1 MDQKALQRAFYGA
14 LAVLT
19 LFAFGAGLVKA
30 GGEGA
35 AFALFAVM
43 TLGGALVCV
52 WERSI
57 VRSAFA
63 LMSTFSGVAGI
74 FVLLESDFLAMAQIL
89 IYVGGILALI
99 LFAVMLTPPDMG
111 ERRLPRVLG
120 ALVAVGAGV
129 SWIGWQVAQTAEWM
143 VTSRP
148 LDGTAD
154 EVAGT
159 LGANADRIGVAFL
172 APDQYVVAFE
182 LAAVLLTVALVA
194 AVYIARRKRTDI
206 EPQTGEGVS

>member
-19 LFAFGAGLVKA
+19 LFAFGTGLVKA

-43 TLGGALVCV
+43 TLGGGLVCV

-63 LMSTFSGVAGI
+63 LMSTFSGVAGF

-99 LFAVMLTPPDMG
+99 LFAVMLTPPDME

-129 SWIGWQVAQTAEWM
+129 SWIGWQVAQTAEWL

-154 EVAGT
+154 KVAGT
-159 LGANADRIGVAFL
+159 FGANADRIGVAFL

-206 EPQTGEGVS
+206 ESQTGEGVS

>member
-1 MDQKALQRAFYGA
+1 
-14 LAVLT
+14 
-19 LFAFGAGLVKA
+19 
-30 GGEGA
+30 
-35 AFALFAVM
+35 
-43 TLGGALVCV
+43 
-52 WERSI
+52 
-57 VRSAFA
+57 
-63 LMSTFSGVAGI
+63 
-74 FVLLESDFLAMAQIL
+74 MAQIL

-99 LFAVMLTPPDMG
+99 LFAVMLTPPDME

-129 SWIGWQVAQTAEWM
+129 SWIGWQVAQTAEWL

-154 EVAGT
+154 KVAGT
-159 LGANADRIGVAFL
+159 FGANADRIGVAFL

-206 EPQTGEGVS
+206 ESQTGEGVS

>member
-1 MDQKALQRAFYGA
+1 MDQKTLQRIFYGA

-19 LFAFGAGLVKA
+19 LFVFGVALVKA

-35 AFALFAVM
+35 GFAVFAVM
-43 TLGGALVCV
+43 TIGGALVCI

-63 LMSTFSGVAGI
+63 LMSTFTGVAGL

-99 LFAVMLTPPDMG
+99 LFAVMLTPPDME
-111 ERRLPRVLG
+111 ERKLSRVLG
-120 ALVAVGAGV
+120 ALVGVGIGV
-129 SWIGWQVAQTAEWM
+129 AWISWQVSQTAHWLVNSE
-143 VTSRP
+143 P

-154 EVAGT
+154 KVASS
-159 LGANADRIGVAFL
+159 LGENVPRRI
-172 APDQYVVAFE
+172 
-182 LAAVLLTVALVA
+182 
-194 AVYIARRKRTDI
+194 RTSRVRSSPSAWD
-206 EPQTGEGVS
+206 G